1 LTSTTAE
8 VNCSSELHLEASSS
22 HRTTSSRTCA
32 RLCRAA
38 GGGLEQIQMLLGH
51 ASLQTTERYLGS
63 RQEIASAV
71 NDHLGIPLGARR
83 RRRPRTDG
91 RSTTAGGEDGEG

>member
-1 LTSTTAE
+1 MLFRPSLTRKIARLRPAGLLAGVETLAPHD
-8 VNCSSELHLEASSS
+8 L
-22 HRTTSSRTCA
+22 RRTCA

-63 RQEIASAV
+63 HQEIATAV
-71 NDHLGIPLGARR
+71 NDRLGIPLGPRR
-83 RRRPRTDG
+83 G
-91 RSTTAGGEDGEG
+91 CSAS